1 MITVEIMKH
10 AAKYMIP
17 WPKIQTILPK
27 FPSQMARS
35 PCPLGMKSSWVKLFT
50 RKLAP
55 RHLGGK
61 FIMKSRKNLKSLSSQ
76 NFPEL
81 FGTFEKPLL
90 DCFAEERLSTTSTGD
105 TLNTATDSKKALL
118 FGLCCQCRR
127 CTICEWNK
135 WNKWNKWNI
144 FRVVEHCI
152 VQKHEISC
160 HASSHE
166 TLPAVAMGKAPHRRK
181 AARPAQPVPPASS
194 SQFGRSKHHCVLVSW
209 NTRKQCFVSQFTEL
223 SFLFGCFF
231 GVKIFKSWNRTNF
244 EICGSTCTSL
254 DYDHITVN
262 YMAKVHSCSKSPV
275 LQSVYKLHILI
286 CTSSSNI
293 IQESLTICELYIIHM
308 FSARIEFIKY
318 DQIFKTKLERMCRFC
333 LQCFPAQAQAD
344 SR

>member
-194 SQFGRSKHHCVLVSW
+194 SGFFGRSDTIVFWSVETQENNVLFHSSQRFHFYLDVFLVLKSSRVETKQTLRFVDPPAPAWITTTSPWTTRPKSIAAARVLCCRVS
-209 NTRKQCFVSQFTEL
+209 TSFTYSFAQVHQISSKKVS
-223 SFLFGCFF
+223 
-231 GVKIFKSWNRTNF
+231 R
-244 EICGSTCTSL
+244 
-254 DYDHITVN
+254 YVN
-262 YMAKVHSCSKSPV
+262 YTLYTCF
-275 LQSVYKLHILI
+275 LQ
-286 CTSSSNI
+286 
-293 IQESLTICELYIIHM
+293 E
-308 FSARIEFIKY
+308 
-318 DQIFKTKLERMCRFC
+318 
-333 LQCFPAQAQAD
+333 
-344 SR
+344 

>member
-209 NTRKQCFVSQFTEL
+209 NTRKQWFVSQFTEL
-223 SFLFGCFF
+223 SFLYGFF
-231 GVKIFKSWNRTNF
+231 LVLKSLRLQTKQTLRFVDPPAPAWITTTSPWTTRPKS
-244 EICGSTCTSL
+244 IAAARVLCCRVSTSFTYSFAQVHQISSKKVSR
-254 DYDHITVN
+254 YVN
-262 YMAKVHSCSKSPV
+262 YTLYTCF
-275 LQSVYKLHILI
+275 LQ
-286 CTSSSNI
+286 
-293 IQESLTICELYIIHM
+293 E
-308 FSARIEFIKY
+308 
-318 DQIFKTKLERMCRFC
+318 
-333 LQCFPAQAQAD
+333 
-344 SR
+344 